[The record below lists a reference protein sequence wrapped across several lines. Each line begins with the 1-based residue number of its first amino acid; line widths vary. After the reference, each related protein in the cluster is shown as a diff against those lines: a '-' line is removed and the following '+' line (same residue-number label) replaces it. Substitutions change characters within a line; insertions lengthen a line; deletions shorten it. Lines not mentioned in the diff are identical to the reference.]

1 MSPNTRTGMHRRE
14 RRTNGREQPRKPNQ
28 DERKR
33 EGGSF
38 SHQEQSRL
46 PEQKKEW
53 SMQPHHVFELYQRGR
68 HLFTKNLLPGK
79 APFAEQL
86 VREKGEEY
94 RHLDPRR
101 SKLAALIL
109 KGCTN
114 TGIRTGNIVLYLGVS
129 HGYTASF
136 VSDMIGPDG
145 LLFGIDPA
153 PRVMRDFVFLAEA
166 RKNMVPMLADANHP
180 EEYVGRVCL
189 ADVVYQDIAQRN
201 QAEIFIKNCQLFLKK
216 GGYGLLAVKARSIDV
231 TKRPKVLFEDVLRQ
245 LEKVFTV
252 IDFRILEPE
261 QRDHCMIVVKK

>member
-1 MSPNTRTGMHRRE
+1 MSPNARIGARRGE
-14 RRTNGREQPRKPNQ
+14 RRTNGRGQARRPNKDEQK
-28 DERKR
+28 K
-33 EGGSF
+33 EGGNF
-38 SHQEQSRL
+38 GRTEQSRL
-46 PEQKKEW
+46 PEQQKEW
-53 SMQPHHVFELYQRGR
+53 SMQPHHVFELYQKGR

-86 VREKGEEY
+86 VRDKGEEY
-94 RHLDPRR
+94 RQMDPRR
-101 SKLAALIL
+101 SKLSALVH

-114 TGIRTGNIVLYLGVS
+114 VGIRTGNIVLYLGVS

-153 PRVMRDFVFLAEA
+153 PRVMRDFVFLAEE
-166 RKNMVPMLADANHP
+166 RKNMAPMLADANHP
-180 EEYVGRVCL
+180 EEYISRVCL

-216 GGYGLLAVKARSIDV
+216 DGYGLLAVKARSIDV
-231 TKRPKVLFEDVLRQ
+231 TKRPKVLFEDVRRQ